1 MRGLCWDGRGREQE
15 NPCEATAGDWVEGK
29 QGCEPTV
36 AVGGK
41 GAL

>member
-1 MRGLCWDGRGREQE
+1 MRGLFWEARGREQV

-36 AVGGK
+36 AVGSK
-41 GAL
+41 GDL